1 MTGWLLILI
10 LLVLGG
16 VLAPLGD
23 RLGTRVGKARLSLLG
38 LRPRSTAVVITV
50 LTGSLISALS
60 LGLMLL
66 VSRQLRV
73 GLFELNALQAKLQSS
88 RSDLERSRQ
97 AQANAS
103 RELKQA
109 QAERQRARQ
118 DLTAAQAKADALR
131 KTLVP
136 LQQERQRLEAER
148 QRLSRDVQARDAEI
162 QRTEQELADVRSRI
176 EAGEAELRD
185 LEKQRLALRLG
196 SVVLSS
202 GQPLATATLRL
213 DNPGQAKQ
221 VINKLLQEA
230 NLQAYQRV
238 LPGEKPDQQ
247 ILLVPRNDIERLEAT
262 IKKPGTWVVNIRS
275 AANVLLGEK
284 VVYAFPE
291 ARPNTTVV
299 QRDDVLATTAVEREE
314 MSADAVRQR
323 LNLLLASALAEAQRR
338 GSLVQGLQFDPNSLN
353 QLGTTLLRR
362 SPSRIELQVIA
373 LKASDTAEP
382 VVVKIQANSA
392 IPQPRANDRN
402 D

>member
-60 LGLMLL
+60 LVLMLL

-88 RSDLERSRQ
+88 RSDLERSRA
-97 AQANAS
+97 AQSNAAS
-103 RELKQA
+103 ELKQA

-118 DLTAAQAKADALR
+118 ELTAAQAKVDALR
-131 KTLVP
+131 QTLVP
-136 LQQERQRLEAER
+136 LQQQRQRLEAER
-148 QRLSRDVQARDAEI
+148 QRLSRDVKARDADI
-162 QRTEQELADVRSRI
+162 QRTAKELADVRARI
-176 EAGEAELRD
+176 SDGEAELRE

-238 LPGEKPDQQ
+238 LPGEPPDQQ
-247 ILLVPRNDIERLEAT
+247 ILLVPRNDIQRLEAT

-299 QRDDVLATTAVEREE
+299 QRDAVLATTAVERDET
-314 MSADAVRQR
+314 SAEAVRNR

-338 GSLVQGLQFDPNSLN
+338 GSLVQGLQFDANELN

-362 SPSRIELQVIA
+362 SPSRIALEVIA
-373 LKASDTAEP
+373 VEASDTAQP
-382 VVVKIQANSA
+382 VVIKIQPIGQ
-392 IPQPRANDRN
+392 IPQPRANDRR

>member
-1 MTGWLLILI
+1 LTGWLLILI

-38 LRPRSTAVVITV
+38 LRPRRTAVVITV

-88 RSDLERSRQ
+88 RSDLERSRA
-97 AQANAS
+97 AQSNAAS
-103 RELKQA
+103 ELKQA

-118 DLTAAQAKADALR
+118 ELTAAQAKVDALR
-131 KTLVP
+131 QTLVP
-136 LQQERQRLEAER
+136 LQQQRQRLEAER
-148 QRLSRDVQARDAEI
+148 QRLSRDVKARDADI
-162 QRTEQELADVRSRI
+162 QRTAKELADVRARI
-176 EAGEAELRD
+176 SDGEAELRE

-213 DNPGQAKQ
+213 ESPGQAKQ
-221 VINKLLQEA
+221 VIDKLLQEA

-238 LPGEKPDQQ
+238 LPGEKPDRQ
-247 ILLVPRNDIERLEAT
+247 ILLVPRSDIQRLEAT

-299 QRDDVLATTAVEREE
+299 QRDAVLATTAVERDET
-314 MSADAVRQR
+314 SAEAVRNR

-338 GSLVQGLQFDPNSLN
+338 GSLVQGLQFDANELN

-362 SPSRIELQVIA
+362 SPSRIALEVIA
-373 LKASDTAEP
+373 VEASDTAQP
-382 VVVKIQANSA
+382 VVIKIQPIGE
-392 IPQPRANDRN
+392 IPQPRANDRR

>member
-38 LRPRSTAVVITV
+38 LRPRNTAVVITV

-73 GLFELNALQAKLQSS
+73 GLFELNTLQAKLKSS
-88 RSDLERSRQ
+88 RNDLERSRA
-97 AQANAS
+97 AQAKVAL
-103 RELKQA
+103 ELEQA

-118 DLTAAQAKADALR
+118 DFTAAQAKADALR
-131 KTLVP
+131 KALVP
-136 LQQERQRLEAER
+136 LQQQRQGLEAER
-148 QRLSRDVQARDAEI
+148 RRLSRDVQARDAEI
-162 QRTEQELADVRSRI
+162 QRTEKELADVRARI
-176 EAGEAELRD
+176 SAGENELRE
-185 LEKQRLALRLG
+185 LEQQRLALRLG

-221 VINKLLQEA
+221 VIDKLLQEA

-238 LPGEKPDQQ
+238 LPEEKPDRQ

-262 IKKPGTWVVNIRS
+262 IQKPGTWVVNIRS

-299 QRDDVLATTAVEREE
+299 QRDAVPATTAVEREE
-314 MSADAVRQR
+314 MSPEAIRNR

-338 GSLVQGLQFDPNSLN
+338 GSLVQGLQFDANDLN
-353 QLGTTLLRR
+353 QLGTRLLRR
-362 SPSRIELQVIA
+362 SPSRVALEVIA
-373 LKASDTAEP
+373 VEASDTAEP
-382 VVVKIQANSA
+382 VVIRIQPIGD
-392 IPQPRANDRN
+392 IPQPRSVNRRD
-402 D
+402 

>member
-1 MTGWLLILI
+1 LTGWLLILI

-38 LRPRSTAVVITV
+38 LRPRNTAVVITV

-73 GLFELNALQAKLQSS
+73 GLFELNTLQAKLKSS
-88 RSDLERSRQ
+88 RNDLERSRAAQAKVALELEQ
-97 AQANAS
+97 AQS
-103 RELKQA
+103 
-109 QAERQRARQ
+109 ERQRARQ
-118 DLTAAQAKADALR
+118 DFTAAQAKADALR
-131 KTLVP
+131 KALVP
-136 LQQERQRLEAER
+136 LQQQRQGLEAER

-162 QRTEQELADVRSRI
+162 QRTEKELADVRARI
-176 EAGEAELRD
+176 SAGENELRE
-185 LEKQRLALRLG
+185 LEQQRLALRLG

-221 VINKLLQEA
+221 VIDKLLQEA

-238 LPGEKPDQQ
+238 LPEEKPDRQ

-262 IKKPGTWVVNIRS
+262 IQKPGTWVVNIRS

-299 QRDDVLATTAVEREE
+299 QRDAVLATTAVEREE
-314 MSADAVRQR
+314 MSPEAIRNR

-338 GSLVQGLQFDPNSLN
+338 GSLVQGLQFDANDLN

-362 SPSRIELQVIA
+362 PPSRVALKVIA
-373 LKASDTAEP
+373 VEASDTAEP
-382 VVVKIQANSA
+382 VVIRIQPTSD
-392 IPQPRANDRN
+392 IPQPRSVDRR